1 MEIIK
6 LELQMKVYTF
16 HAAYKIFSILL
27 CSFTVVYL
35 HGMVHETVQTQ
46 FFGLFTVKDWKQGFC
61 LAKTMQRLA
70 ILHFLLLK

>member
-6 LELQMKVYTF
+6 LELQMKVYTS

-35 HGMVHETVQTQ
+35 HCMEHETVQIDSV
-46 FFGLFTVKDWKQGFC
+46 LWAEDRVCC

-70 ILHFLLLK
+70 ILYFLWLK

>member
-6 LELQMKVYTF
+6 LELQMKVYTS

-35 HGMVHETVQTQ
+35 QGTRDVQTQ
-46 FFGLFTVKDWKQGFC
+46 FFGLFTVKDWEQGFC